1 MRRRGQKYGFL
12 PVYFLQLQVRRQQV
26 SVRDLS
32 LLQQLLHRKLRRAI
46 GGDSVHGSI
55 FDLHDQP
62 VSLRSQPESRYF
74 PVLAARDLPFRP
86 SSSSA
91 QLFKNF
97 TSAAAKQILE
107 YIYSMT
113 TQ

>member
-46 GGDSVHGSI
+46 GGDSVHRAI
-55 FDLHDQP
+55 FNLHDQP
-62 VSLRSQPESRYF
+62 FSLWSPPESRYF
-74 PVLAARDLPFRP
+74 PVLAPRDSPFRP
-86 SSSSA
+86 SSSHA
-91 QLFKNF
+91 QFFKNF
-97 TSAAAKQILE
+97 NSTAAKQILE
-107 YIYSMT
+107 YMSSMT
-113 TQ
+113 T

>member
-12 PVYFLQLQVRRQQV
+12 PVYFLQLQVRRQQI

-55 FDLHDQP
+55 FNLYHQP
-62 VSLRSQPESRYF
+62 VSLRSQPESRYLA
-74 PVLAARDLPFRP
+74 VLAARELPFRP

-91 QLFKNF
+91 QLFKNLN
-97 TSAAAKQILE
+97 SAGAKQILE
-107 YIYSMT
+107 YVYSVT